1 MEIGDHLV
9 TIRLGYTHHGL
20 YIGGGEV
27 IHYSGLAD
35 DLSSGRVEVIGL
47 ESFSGDQLTTV
58 IPHPFA
64 VYGITER
71 IERARSRLGED
82 SYNVLTNNC
91 EHFVNWCIDGTDHS
105 SQVKQGVALL
115 ASPLAQVSPAGSL
128 LGPTAALAAA
138 AHAASTSDK
147 PVQAAAASLTKS
159 AAAGA
164 TMGVA
169 AVVVGG
175 AALPLTVAVGAVY
188 GIRKLWKMFD

>member
-64 VYGITER
+64 VYGIAER
-71 IERARSRLGED
+71 IERARVCL
-82 SYNVLTNNC
+82 
-91 EHFVNWCIDGTDHS
+91 
-105 SQVKQGVALL
+105 K
-115 ASPLAQVSPAGSL
+115 SL
-128 LGPTAALAAA
+128 SG
-138 AHAASTSDK
+138 
-147 PVQAAAASLTKS
+147 
-159 AAAGA
+159 
-164 TMGVA
+164 
-169 AVVVGG
+169 
-175 AALPLTVAVGAVY
+175 
-188 GIRKLWKMFD
+188 